1 MIRRK
6 DGDEMTHLQSG
17 FGLDRD
23 GYIVSDVGI
32 DKIHSIYLPCIHDS
46 IEGLTLLF
54 PNHLHSVYVYGSVA
68 RGEAVAGKSDLDLI
82 AMFEGTLNSE
92 ESSQLKNLSA
102 ALSQKYCFLVR
113 DVGIAVAN
121 YDYTMNTKNYD
132 EGAFLKE
139 MCICVHG
146 EDPTM
151 EFGPYKLTS
160 EIAVSFNG
168 DIGDVVTRTIRR
180 INLVSDLEFR
190 RVSQGF
196 ARKFIRTCYSMVM
209 VRSQIWTT
217 RLHQQAKI
225 FIQHFPEKEPV
236 IRTLQKWLEES
247 PTNRSLVLNIIQS
260 EGEWITKNFAR
271 EVVRTLP

>member
-1 MIRRK
+1 
-6 DGDEMTHLQSG
+6 MTNLQSG

-32 DKIHSIYLPCIHDS
+32 DKIYSIYLPSIHDS
-46 IEGLTLLF
+46 VVGLTTLF
-54 PNHLHSVYVYGSVA
+54 PNRLHSVYVYGSVA
-68 RGEAVAGKSDLDLI
+68 RGEAVEGESDLDLI

-92 ESSQLKNLSA
+92 ESTQLKNLA
-102 ALSQKYCFLVR
+102 VALTQKYYSLVR
-113 DVGIAVAN
+113 DVAIAVEY
-121 YDYTMNTKNYD
+121 YDYTINPKNYY

-139 MCICVHG
+139 MSICVHG
-146 EDPTM
+146 EDPTL
-151 EFGPYKLTS
+151 EFGPYKLTP

-180 INLVSDLEFR
+180 INSVSDLELR

-217 RLHQQAKI
+217 RLH
-225 FIQHFPEKEPV
+225 
-236 IRTLQKWLEES
+236 
-247 PTNRSLVLNIIQS
+247 
-260 EGEWITKNFAR
+260 
-271 EVVRTLP
+271 